1 MSNSEDLE
9 YLEQSVISALL
20 KEPDRIHE
28 ISNKLNASDFT
39 GTNNRR
45 SFELISQA
53 VANGEAVDAM
63 VLAEKGGNL
72 QYLIEVARNIT
83 GVPANIGHYTD
94 ALLERIKKR
103 KASTLFQQAGEKLL
117 INSSEEVLA
126 WLNGELSTVERS
138 AGSEMSA
145 KEVIT
150 AALHSMDDA
159 REQRESNGTNG
170 SPWALQS
177 LNNAMGGIDGPRLYI
192 VAARPGCGKTAIAQ
206 QTAVAAASAGFG
218 VGVCSLEIDASEIGR
233 RWISHYGQANI
244 SGLSRGYEKFFDDAF
259 KAGQKLSELPLFVDD
274 DSYSLDAVCS
284 RITRWR
290 REGKV
295 DLAIVDHIGLVEY
308 SKNKNRNDGL
318 GEISRRL
325 KKLAKQLDM
334 PIVALSQMNRGSE
347 KDNRRPQLSDLRD
360 SGNIEQDA
368 DAAIFLNKT
377 KDDHIE
383 IGVLKNRM
391 GEIGW
396 RPERFEFD
404 GAVQTFREIGTFP
417 DGGTL

>member
-1 MSNSEDLE
+1 
-9 YLEQSVISALL
+9 
-20 KEPDRIHE
+20 
-28 ISNKLNASDFT
+28 
-39 GTNNRR
+39 
-45 SFELISQA
+45 
-53 VANGEAVDAM
+53 
-63 VLAEKGGNL
+63 
-72 QYLIEVARNIT
+72 LIEVARNIT